1 MTGLNRFAAVLAA
14 VSTLALA
21 TPAHAETSAGEAI
34 KLRKLD
40 IMLMVTALWCR
51 HSPYGFQDDYYRF
64 AANHLSE
71 LNQSAATLRGSL
83 KGTYGDKGAE
93 RALDRMSVMIA
104 NRYGQGHPTMNCQQL
119 QSEVRSLAGDTRP
132 GSLLVAA
139 SRLLPD
145 GQGVQ
150 LAFRP

>member
-1 MTGLNRFAAVLAA
+1 MMGKILVSIGALLMAVQSPAAMAAPDLAG
-14 VSTLALA
+14 
-21 TPAHAETSAGEAI
+21 AE

-51 HSPYGFQDDYYRF
+51 HSAYGFQDDYYRF
-64 AANHLSE
+64 SARHLAE
-71 LNQSAATLRGSL
+71 LNQSAGVLRSNL
-83 KGTYGDKGAE
+83 AATYGQKGAD
-93 RALDRMSVMIA
+93 RALDRMSVVIA
-104 NRYGQGHPTMNCQQL
+104 NRFGQGHPSLNCQQL
-119 QSEVRSLAGDTRP
+119 QTEVRSLAADSRP
-132 GSLLVAA
+132 GSLLAAA